1 MVRFIPSVME
11 NKANWH
17 ANLERF
23 IPSLSPVMAE
33 IVEYCAT

>member
-1 MVRFIPSVME
+1 MVRFIPSNME

-23 IPSLSPVMAE
+23 IHFLSSVIAE